1 MTREEYKQNF
11 TSVNELSKIL
21 GTHSP
26 TEIMKAANILEG
38 KYGHPI
44 QRRQLGIKH
53 PWIGIVEGKSNKSID
68 TMFHNDFIVNILK
81 CLNGIELDVTKKPY
95 SKEAKLEDDRAT
107 NPI

>member
-1 MTREEYKQNF
+1 MIKENF
-11 TSVNELSKIL
+11 TSAKKLSKTI
-21 GTHSP
+21 GTHSYK
-26 TEIMKAANILEG
+26 EIMKAANALEG

-53 PWIGIVEGKSNKSID
+53 PWIGIVEGKSNKRVD

-81 CLNGIELDVTKKPY
+81 CLNGIELDVTKNPY
-95 SKEAKLEDDRAT
+95 SKEAKLEDDRAA

>member
-1 MTREEYKQNF
+1 MIKENF
-11 TSVNELSKIL
+11 TSVKELSKTI
-21 GTHSP
+21 GTHSYK
-26 TEIMKAANILEG
+26 EIMKAANVLEG

-53 PWIGIVEGKSNKSID
+53 PWIGIEGKRNKRVD

-81 CLNGIELDVTKKPY
+81 CLNGIELDVTKNPY